1 MKGMERIPQEESE
14 DKDKDKIKKDICKK
28 CKIFEKK
35 CDENSFSKT
44 IMYFVIVQVI
54 GIILLSRSDIL
65 KDLKKRGNENEE
77 TKNTVKL
84 ALYINSLSVGEIERF
99 TSLLINYLSKQPI
112 FDIYLFYNKDCE
124 DEYYINSTVHKIKI
138 NLHST
143 QILRTKLVENNIELF
158 LYQFDI
164 INDIKML
171 NKLSE
176 IKDITTI
183 FINYSSFLY
192 WIYNNDLN
200 SFTTLYDAYRKSNY
214 IISLIPY
221 ENDLLFKKW
230 GIDSIFMNIIMPHD
244 INYTTPLDLSSN
256 TILMLGKGPE
266 NIKRF
271 GLGIKTM
278 EYIKKEI
285 PDCKMKIVTDLNEIK
300 NLKKLAK
307 ELNLENSITFEEYS
321 FSNDKYFN
329 DISLHLLPSIAEG
342 IGLDICETKLFG
354 IPNVLVGLDYLP
366 CSKGGV
372 SIIYEDNPNIIAKEC
387 IKILKDEN
395 YRKQLGK
402 EAFESMR
409 KYNNDDIGDKWMRLI
424 LSTYLDNAYYHRI
437 QDEDKDL
444 RNIKEDEE
452 ILNNQVNLLRNRIKG
467 LKNLNNNNIK
477 DFDFM
482 KKLNKIKVDNSYFF

>member
-1 MKGMERIPQEESE
+1 MKGMKRIPQEESE
-14 DKDKDKIKKDICKK
+14 DKYREKTKKDYCKK
-28 CKIFEKK
+28 CKNFDKK
-35 CDENSFSKT
+35 CEENPFSKT
-44 IMYFVIVQVI
+44 IMYIVIVQVI

-77 TKNTVKL
+77 SKNTVKL
-84 ALYINSLSVGEIERF
+84 ALYINSLSVGEIEKF
-99 TSLLINYLSKQPI
+99 TALLINYLSKQPI
-112 FDIYLFYNKDCE
+112 FDIYLFYNKDC
-124 DEYYINSTVHKIKI
+124 DHEYYINQTVHKIKI

-143 QILRTKLVENNIELF
+143 QLLRSKLLENNIELF

-176 IKDITTI
+176 LKDITTI

-200 SFTTLYDAYRKSNY
+200 SFTTLYEAYRKSNY

-221 ENDLLFKKW
+221 ENNLLFKKW
-230 GIDSIFMNIIMPHD
+230 GIDSIFLNIITPYD
-244 INYTTPLDLSSN
+244 INYTKPLDLSSK

-266 NIKRF
+266 KIKRF
-271 GLGIKTM
+271 DLGIKSL

-300 NLKKLAK
+300 NLKKLARK
-307 ELNLENSITFEEYS
+307 LNLENSITFEEYS
-321 FSNDKYFN
+321 YSNDKYFD
-329 DISLHLLPSIAEG
+329 DISLHLLPSLAEG

-372 SIIYEDNPNIIAKEC
+372 SIIYDDNPNIIAQEC
-387 IKILKDEN
+387 IKILKDEK
-395 YRKQLGK
+395 YRKNMGR
-402 EAFESMR
+402 EAFESM
-409 KYNNDDIGDKWMRLI
+409 KNFDNDEIGDKWMRLI
-424 LSTYLDNAYYHRI
+424 LSTYLDNAYYHKI

-444 RNIKEDEE
+444 RNLKEDKK
-452 ILNNQVNLLRNRIKG
+452 ILNNQVNLLKNRIKE
-467 LKNLNNNNIK
+467 LKEVNINNIM

-482 KKLNKIKVDNSYFF
+482 KKLYKL

>member
-1 MKGMERIPQEESE
+1 MKGMKRIPQEESE
-14 DKDKDKIKKDICKK
+14 DKYREKTKKDYCKK
-28 CKIFEKK
+28 CKNFDKK
-35 CDENSFSKT
+35 CEENSFSKT
-44 IMYFVIVQVI
+44 IMYIVIVQVI

-77 TKNTVKL
+77 SKNTVKL
-84 ALYINSLSVGEIERF
+84 ALYINSLSVGEIEKF
-99 TSLLINYLSKQPI
+99 TALLINYLSKQPI

-124 DEYYINSTVHKIKI
+124 HEYYINQTVHKIKI

-143 QILRTKLVENNIELF
+143 QILRTKLLENNIELF

-200 SFTTLYDAYRKSNY
+200 SFTTLYEAYRKSNY

-221 ENDLLFKKW
+221 ENNLLFKKW
-230 GIDSIFMNIIMPHD
+230 GIDSIFLNIITPYD
-244 INYTTPLDLSSN
+244 INYIKPLDLSSK

-266 NIKRF
+266 KIKRF
-271 GLGIKTM
+271 DLGIKSL

-300 NLKKLAK
+300 NLKKLARK
-307 ELNLENSITFEEYS
+307 LNLENSITFEEYS
-321 FSNDKYFN
+321 YSNDKYFD

-372 SIIYEDNPNIIAKEC
+372 SIIYDDNPNIIAQEC
-387 IKILKDEN
+387 IKILKDEK
-395 YRKQLGK
+395 YRKNMGR

-409 KYNNDDIGDKWMRLI
+409 NFDNDEISDKWMRLI
-424 LSTYLDNAYYHRI
+424 LSTYLDNAYYHKI

-444 RNIKEDEE
+444 RNLKEDKK
-452 ILNNQVNLLRNRIKG
+452 ILNNQVNLLKNRIKE
-467 LKNLNNNNIK
+467 LKDVNINNIM

-482 KKLNKIKVDNSYFF
+482 KKLYKL

>member
-14 DKDKDKIKKDICKK
+14 DKDKDKIKKDTCKK

-35 CDENSFSKT
+35 RDENSFSKT

-54 GIILLSRSDIL
+54 GIILLSRSDL
-65 KDLKKRGNENEE
+65 LQDLKKRGNENEE
-77 TKNTVKL
+77 TKNKVKL
-84 ALYINSLSVGEIERF
+84 ALYINSFSVGEIEKF

-300 NLKKLAK
+300 NLKKLAN

-321 FSNDKYFN
+321 SSNDKYFH

-366 CSKGGV
+366 CSEGGV

-437 QDEDKDL
+437 QEEDKDL
-444 RNIKEDEE
+444 RNLKEDEE
-452 ILNNQVNLLRNRIKG
+452 ILNNQVNLLRNRVKG
-467 LKNLNNNNIK
+467 LKNLNKNNIK

>member
-1 MKGMERIPQEESE
+1 MKGMKRIPQEESE
-14 DKDKDKIKKDICKK
+14 DKYREKTKKDYCKK
-28 CKIFEKK
+28 CKNFDKK
-35 CDENSFSKT
+35 CEENPFSKT
-44 IMYFVIVQVI
+44 IMYIVIVQVI

-77 TKNTVKL
+77 SKNTVKL
-84 ALYINSLSVGEIERF
+84 ALYINSLSVGEIEKF
-99 TSLLINYLSKQPI
+99 TALLINYLSKQPI
-112 FDIYLFYNKDCE
+112 FDIYLFYNKDC
-124 DEYYINSTVHKIKI
+124 DHEYYINQTVHKIKI

-143 QILRTKLVENNIELF
+143 QLLRSKLLENNIELF

-176 IKDITTI
+176 LKDITTI

-200 SFTTLYDAYRKSNY
+200 SFTTLYEAYRKSNY

-221 ENDLLFKKW
+221 ENNLLFKKW
-230 GIDSIFMNIIMPHD
+230 GIDSIFLNIITPYD
-244 INYTTPLDLSSN
+244 INYTKPLDLSSK

-266 NIKRF
+266 KIKRF
-271 GLGIKTM
+271 DLGIKSL

-300 NLKKLAK
+300 NLKKLARK
-307 ELNLENSITFEEYS
+307 LNLENSITFEEYS
-321 FSNDKYFN
+321 YSNDKYFD
-329 DISLHLLPSIAEG
+329 DISLHLLPSLAEG

-372 SIIYEDNPNIIAKEC
+372 SIIYDDNPNIIAQEC
-387 IKILKDEN
+387 IKILKDEK
-395 YRKQLGK
+395 YRKNMGR
-402 EAFESMR
+402 EAFESM
-409 KYNNDDIGDKWMRLI
+409 KNFDNDEIGDKWMRLI
-424 LSTYLDNAYYHRI
+424 LSTYLDNAYYHKI

-444 RNIKEDEE
+444 RNLKEDKK
-452 ILNNQVNLLRNRIKG
+452 ILNNQVNLLKNRIKQ
-467 LKNLNNNNIK
+467 LKELNNNNIM
-477 DFDFM
+477 DF
-482 KKLNKIKVDNSYFF
+482 

>member
-1 MKGMERIPQEESE
+1 MKGMKRIPQEEIE
-14 DKDKDKIKKDICKK
+14 DKDKETIKKDNFKK
-28 CKIFEKK
+28 CKIFDKK
-35 CDENSFSKT
+35 CKENSFSKT

-65 KDLKKRGNENEE
+65 KDLKNRGNDNEE
-77 TKNTVKL
+77 TKNKVKL
-84 ALYINSLSVGEIERF
+84 ALYINSLSVGEIEKF

-124 DEYYINSTVHKIKI
+124 NEYYINKTVHKIKI
-138 NLHST
+138 NIHST
-143 QILRTKLVENNIELF
+143 QILRTKLIENRIELF

-171 NKLSE
+171 NKLSDL
-176 IKDITTI
+176 KDITTI

-244 INYTTPLDLSSN
+244 INYTVPSDLSSK
-256 TILMLGKGPE
+256 TILMLGKGPQ

-271 GLGIKTM
+271 DLGIKTM

-300 NLKKLAK
+300 KLKKLTK

-321 FSNDKYFN
+321 SSNNKYFN
-329 DISLHLLPSIAEG
+329 DISLHLLPSISEG

-372 SIIYEDNPNIIAKEC
+372 SIIYEDKPNIIAEEC
-387 IKILKDEN
+387 IKILKDDN
-395 YRKQLGK
+395 YRKKLGK

-409 KYNNDDIGDKWMRLI
+409 RYDNNEIGDKWMRLI

-444 RNIKEDEE
+444 INIKEDEE
-452 ILNNQVNLLRNRIKG
+452 ILNNQINLLKNRIKG
-467 LKNLNNNNIK
+467 FKNINISNII

-482 KKLNKIKVDNSYFF
+482 KKIYKIKIDNSYFF

>member
-1 MKGMERIPQEESE
+1 MKGMKRIPQEESE
-14 DKDKDKIKKDICKK
+14 DKYREKTKKDYCKK
-28 CKIFEKK
+28 CKNFGGK
-35 CDENSFSKT
+35 CEENPFSKT
-44 IMYFVIVQVI
+44 IMYIVIVQVI

-77 TKNTVKL
+77 SKNTVKL
-84 ALYINSLSVGEIERF
+84 ALYINSLSVGEIEKF
-99 TSLLINYLSKQPI
+99 TALLINYLSKQPI

-124 DEYYINSTVHKIKI
+124 HEYYINQTVHKIKI

-143 QILRTKLVENNIELF
+143 QLLRTKLLENNIELF

-176 IKDITTI
+176 LKDITTI

-200 SFTTLYDAYRKSNY
+200 SFTTLYEAYRKSNY

-221 ENDLLFKKW
+221 ENNLLFKKW
-230 GIDSIFMNIIMPHD
+230 GIDSIFLNIITPYD
-244 INYTTPLDLSSN
+244 INYTKPLDLSSK

-266 NIKRF
+266 KIKRF
-271 GLGIKTM
+271 DLGIKSL

-300 NLKKLAK
+300 NLKKLARK
-307 ELNLENSITFEEYS
+307 LNLENSITFEEYS
-321 FSNDKYFN
+321 YSNDKYFD

-372 SIIYEDNPNIIAKEC
+372 SIIYDDNPNSIAQEC
-387 IKILKDEN
+387 IKILKDEK
-395 YRKQLGK
+395 YRKNMGR

-409 KYNNDDIGDKWMRLI
+409 NFDNDEISDKWMRLI
-424 LSTYLDNAYYHRI
+424 LSTYLDNAYYHKI

-444 RNIKEDEE
+444 RNLKEDKK
-452 ILNNQVNLLRNRIKG
+452 ILNNQVNLLKNRIKE
-467 LKNLNNNNIK
+467 LKDVNINNIM

-482 KKLNKIKVDNSYFF
+482 KKLYKL